1 MFTRRFGWL
10 VTALFLLIAMIM
22 VGCGVTPS
30 GDQVRTEL
38 ITVEVII
45 TATPDPNVTPNTII
59 ITATTDRT
67 QVAVPDDIVLDTDD
81 DDEGDA
87 SAQLSGTQIAAS
99 SSDDDEEEDDDNGVP
114 SSCLIH
120 IVEDGDSVFGI
131 AELYGVDPFIM
142 LNINGFTEETAFLNI
157 GDELVVPVEGCPVED
172 LIVTQ
177 LEVTDEAEA
186 TAELTAEAT
195 PEATEP
201 AQTFTPSPSP
211 TITLAPTAPDSEIEI
226 VEVIRAGDVTV
237 EGVRIRNN
245 GRLVDI
251 DGWPLTDS
259 EDNEYIFVDKLI
271 FEGGE
276 YIVNTRSGQ
285 DVPTELYWGLEE
297 AVWEIGDVVILS
309 DDEGEVQATFRIEE
323 DEDTDEP

>member
-211 TITLAPTAPDSEIEI
+211 TITLAPTATDSEIEI

-251 DGWPLTDS
+251 DGWTLTDS